1 MVMLVQTWLG
11 ILMFAWARTVEY
23 HHKKLEK
30 HNSAKP
36 PMTSQAAVNGGDK
49 TKGVT
54 DISE

>member
-1 MVMLVQTWLG
+1 MLVQTWLG
-11 ILMFAWARTVEY
+11 IVMFAWARTVEY